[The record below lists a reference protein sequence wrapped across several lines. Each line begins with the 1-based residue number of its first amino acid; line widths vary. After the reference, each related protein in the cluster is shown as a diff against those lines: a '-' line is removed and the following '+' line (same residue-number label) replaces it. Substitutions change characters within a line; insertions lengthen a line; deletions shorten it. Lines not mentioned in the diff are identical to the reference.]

1 MNEFK
6 ESQPNIEQSPAEV
19 KVEKYEAN
27 SWIGIREQIMAIE
40 DATFNNTGYGEG
52 MMENLFEDQNNLNYL
67 LKDSDGKI
75 IGYTQALID
84 GDSAYIMNT
93 AIKPEYQ
100 GKGNVGALMKDLE
113 LELRTRGVKWITR
126 DSAVENGYADKIQ
139 KHYGERVVE
148 TRERMSPWGKQRHF
162 KIEL

>member
-1 MNEFK
+1 MKRFYESRSNRVIIRTERVILRKSGAHARRFK
-6 ESQPNIEQSPAEV
+6 PYS
-19 KVEKYEAN
+19 
-27 SWIGIREQIMAIE
+27 
-40 DATFNNTGYGEG
+40 
-52 MMENLFEDQNNLNYL
+52 
-67 LKDSDGKI
+67 
-75 IGYTQALID
+75 
-84 GDSAYIMNT
+84 
-93 AIKPEYQ
+93 YQ

-113 LELRTRGVKWITR
+113 EELRTRGVKWITR